1 MNLSCK
7 ELKRQARETLNQ
19 RYGLPM
25 GTYVASE
32 LIVLAITFPFRYVYQ
47 ANPGDLQSVIYHL
60 AVIIISLI
68 ATVLSCGLIRI
79 HLDMARGKEKKFAD
93 LFYFFKTKPDRLIL
107 AQLLRMFLWFVLAI
121 PGASC
126 MICYFV
132 FHSDIWIGLTVFFC
146 VAGIAAI
153 CYVSLSFS
161 LVFYFLADNETISV
175 TAAFR
180 LSMEHMKGSKGRLL
194 YIWLSF
200 TGMALLGLFS
210 FGIGFLWV
218 SPYMSQTVAVFYRNM
233 IGEVS

>member
-7 ELKRQARETLNQ
+7 ELKRQARETLNE

-32 LIVLAITFPFRYVYQ
+32 LIVLAITFPFHYVYQ
-47 ANPGDLQSVIYHL
+47 ANPDTLRSVIYHL
-60 AVIIISLI
+60 AIFIISLI
-68 ATVLSCGLIRI
+68 STVLSCGLIRI

-93 LFYFFKTKPDRLIL
+93 LFYYFGKKPDRLIL
-107 AQLLRMFLWFVLAI
+107 AQLLRMFIWFVLAI
-121 PGASC
+121 PAACC
-126 MICYFV
+126 MICYLV
-132 FHSDIWIGLTVFFC
+132 FHSGIWMGLTV
-146 VAGIAAI
+146 VSGIAAVAAI
-153 CYVSLSFS
+153 CYVSLSFG
-161 LVFYFLADNETISV
+161 LVFYFLADNETIGI

-180 LSMEHMKGSKGRLL
+180 LSIEHMKGNKGRLL

-200 TGMALLGLFS
+200 IGMALLGLFS

-218 SPYMSQTVAVFYRNM
+218 CPYMSQTVAVFYRNM